1 MAIHLTAKIPFNRV
15 VKIGIWDNHIN
26 KQGINT
32 VYNAL
37 KKKYPGKEI
46 YISNGG
52 FFGMDTKR
60 NPCWGCKADGKVI
73 ANSWNTN
80 GTGYFAMNGK
90 SIIFHKRTDAF
101 PSNCPDGISVYPP
114 LIENSV
120 KSNTYHTGPDGYS
133 DRGRTMI
140 GYNGQYVI
148 LSCIADTAGSSDFT
162 LAEEL
167 SYMRSQGCTFAGN
180 LDGGGST
187 QCNFNGNRI
196 SSSRIVSNF
205 VYIVAEPAKSNSGST
220 TPSKPSTGGSTS
232 GSSTLK
238 VGDVVT
244 ITNGAP
250 VYGKTYKFASW
261 VYKSNLYVRAIAGD
275 RITIST
281 QKTGAVTGAVAR
293 KYVVKK

>member
-1 MAIHLTAKIPFNRV
+1 MK
-15 VKIGIWDNHIN
+15 
-26 KQGINT
+26 
-32 VYNAL
+32 
-37 KKKYPGKEI
+37 
-46 YISNGG
+46 
-52 FFGMDTKR
+52 
-60 NPCWGCKADGKVI
+60 
-73 ANSWNTN
+73 
-80 GTGYFAMNGK
+80 
-90 SIIFHKRTDAF
+90 
-101 PSNCPDGISVYPP
+101 
-114 LIENSV
+114 
-120 KSNTYHTGPDGYS
+120 
-133 DRGRTMI
+133 
-140 GYNGQYVI
+140 
-148 LSCIADTAGSSDFT
+148 
-162 LAEEL
+162 
-167 SYMRSQGCTFAGN
+167 SQGCTFAGN

-205 VYIVAEPAKSNSGST
+205 VYIVADPAKSNSST
-220 TPSKPSTGGSTS
+220 TPSKPSTSGSTS

-281 QKTGAVTGAVAR
+281 QKTGAVTGAIAR